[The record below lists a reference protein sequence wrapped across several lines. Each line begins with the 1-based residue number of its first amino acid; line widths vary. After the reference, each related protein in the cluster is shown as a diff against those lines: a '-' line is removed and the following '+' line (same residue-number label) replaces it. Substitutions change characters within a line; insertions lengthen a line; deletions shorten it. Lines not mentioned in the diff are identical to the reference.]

1 MMAMPPLKDAAK
13 IWLYRA
19 MGLNP
24 ATARWLDHYLT
35 RRMYRRVFGREPDLA
50 NPILFSEKITARKLF
65 ERRPIFT
72 TINDKLLV
80 RDFVAERIGPQYL
93 TRLYVTGERF
103 EDIDFDS
110 LPDAFVI
117 KANHGCRWLTIVE
130 DKSTF
135 DRDKARRQAQGWLRD
150 SYYLYSRERMY
161 KDIKRRLLVEE
172 YLRETSGDPATDYKL
187 FAYDGVVHFLRV
199 SKRLAGGRRN
209 AGFFDPAGNVIPA
222 VGRSLSKSHQGGPP
236 PAGAKPVEFPANF
249 PQLAKVASDLARG
262 FDFMRVDL
270 YCPGGR
276 ILFGEMTPLP
286 TGGVIALEPPEYD
299 RIFGA
304 PWKLSLNG
312 A

>member
-1 MMAMPPLKDAAK
+1 MMVMPPLKDAAK

-35 RRMYRRVFGREPDLA
+35 RRMYCRVFGREPDLA
-50 NPILFSEKITARKLF
+50 NPVLFSEKITARKLF

-93 TRLYVTGERF
+93 TRLHFTGERF

-135 DRDKARRQAQGWLRD
+135 DRERARRQAQGWLRD

-161 KDIKRRLLVEE
+161 KDIKRKLLVEE
-172 YLRETSGDPATDYKL
+172 YLREPSGAVSAT
-187 FAYDGVVHFLRV
+187 R
-199 SKRLAGGRRN
+199 
-209 AGFFDPAGNVIPA
+209 
-222 VGRSLSKSHQGGPP
+222 
-236 PAGAKPVEFPANF
+236 
-249 PQLAKVASDLARG
+249 
-262 FDFMRVDL
+262 
-270 YCPGGR
+270 
-276 ILFGEMTPLP
+276 
-286 TGGVIALEPPEYD
+286 
-299 RIFGA
+299 
-304 PWKLSLNG
+304 
-312 A
+312 